1 MDYQEKYLKYK
12 KKYLLLKKMQ
22 GGSQE
27 RRFKQGPSN
36 GQGRSNGQE
45 PSNGQER
52 SNGQGQGFNQE
63 RPFNQERRFKQGPSN
78 GQGRGF
84 SFNQEPSNGQ
94 ERRFNQERRFKQGR
108 GNTVLKTFPGKGKL
122 IQVPEN
128 GERLRTQPNDG
139 SMEGM
144 LNQCFWISILQHLR
158 KNGHP
163 NLTLRE
169 LRNLAGLDFSTER
182 IEFDSNYESNRLAA
196 DRICALFDLEI
207 TIVPV
212 TRSGTVL
219 YNGYIVAVLG
229 SGNNRLKIAQYGLD
243 HFTLVLEDGIDQ
255 LSLNPPVPFKPLVNV
270 NGNLTELDSLTK
282 GTQGLFEELHSATQY
297 LYILEEDQLSKN
309 ERYSQLLEQ
318 KDEIKRS
325 DAYNSD
331 EKGKYLTM
339 LDEEIDELV
348 KSFLNSKIYDI
359 ENQIITL
366 QSLINEL

>member
-1 MDYQEKYLKYK
+1 
-12 KKYLLLKKMQ
+12 
-22 GGSQE
+22 
-27 RRFKQGPSN
+27 
-36 GQGRSNGQE
+36 
-45 PSNGQER
+45 
-52 SNGQGQGFNQE
+52 
-63 RPFNQERRFKQGPSN
+63 
-78 GQGRGF
+78 
-84 SFNQEPSNGQ
+84 
-94 ERRFNQERRFKQGR
+94 
-108 GNTVLKTFPGKGKL
+108 
-122 IQVPEN
+122 
-128 GERLRTQPNDG
+128 
-139 SMEGM
+139 MEGM
-144 LNQCFWISILQHLR
+144 SHQCFWISILQHLR

-182 IEFDSNYESNRLAA
+182 IMFDSTIQSFRSAA

-207 TIVPV
+207 TLVPV

-219 YNGYIVAVLG
+219 FNGDIVAVLG

-270 NGNLTELDSLTK
+270 NGNLTELDSLTEE
-282 GTQGLFEELHSATQY
+282 TQGLFEELHSATQE
-297 LYILEEDQLSKN
+297 LFVLKEAQRSKD

-318 KDEIKRS
+318 KDQIKKS
-325 DAYNSD
+325 PVYNSD
-331 EKGKYLTM
+331 EKGKFLTM
-339 LDEEIDELV
+339 IDQEIDDLV

>member
-22 GGSQE
+22 GGSKDRDFSQGRLFNQRRSNGQE
-27 RRFKQGPSN
+27 PSNGQGRRFNQEPSN
-36 GQGRSNGQE
+36 GQGRGFNQGRRFNQEPSKGQGRSNGQE
-45 PSNGQER
+45 PSNGQGR
-52 SNGQGQGFNQE
+52 DFS
-63 RPFNQERRFKQGPSN
+63 K
-78 GQGRGF
+78 GRGF
-84 SFNQEPSNGQ
+84 N
-94 ERRFNQERRFKQGR
+94 QGR
-108 GNTVLKTFPGKGKL
+108 GNTVVKTFPGKGKL

-128 GERLRTQPNDG
+128 GKRLRTQPNSG
-139 SMEGM
+139 SMGGM
-144 LNQCFWISILQHLR
+144 SNQCFWISILHYLH

-163 NLTLRE
+163 NLTLRQ
-169 LRNLAGLDFSTER
+169 LRNLAGLDFSTEK
-182 IEFDSNYESNRLAA
+182 IMFDSNSESFRSAA

-207 TIVPV
+207 TLVPV

-219 YNGYIVAVLG
+219 FNGDIVDVLG
-229 SGNNRLKIAQYGLD
+229 SGNNRLKIAQYGLE

-270 NGNLTELDSLTK
+270 NGNLTELDSLTEK
-282 GTQGLFEELHSATQY
+282 KQRLFEELHSATQY
-297 LYILEEDQLSKN
+297 LYILEEDQLSKD

-325 DAYNSD
+325 VAYDSD
-331 EKGKYLTM
+331 EKGKFLTM

-348 KSFLNSKIYDI
+348 KSFLNSKISDI
-359 ENQIITL
+359 ENQIKNL